1 MSRAACALRGI
12 HFCLVAAR
20 CYRWLLVGSK
30 GNFANADPC
39 LPDAQLIGIVVAD
52 TEARARAAARQVR
65 VEYEDLPA
73 LLSAMEVADAPEGL
87 GKEFTVR
94 GIAL

>member
-1 MSRAACALRGI
+1 M
-12 HFCLVAAR
+12 V
-20 CYRWLLVGSK
+20 
-30 GNFANADPC
+30 
-39 LPDAQLIGIVVAD
+39 QLIGIVVAD

-94 GIAL
+94 GCTPHDCYHDL

>member
-1 MSRAACALRGI
+1 M
-12 HFCLVAAR
+12 
-20 CYRWLLVGSK
+20 
-30 GNFANADPC
+30 
-39 LPDAQLIGIVVAD
+39 AQCIGVVVAD

-87 GKEFTVR
+87 GKEYTVR
-94 GIAL
+94 VRSARLSPACDPNITNCS